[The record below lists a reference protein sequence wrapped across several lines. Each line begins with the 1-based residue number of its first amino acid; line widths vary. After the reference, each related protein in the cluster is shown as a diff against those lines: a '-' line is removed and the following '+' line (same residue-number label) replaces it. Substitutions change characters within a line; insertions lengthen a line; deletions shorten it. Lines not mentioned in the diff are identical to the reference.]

1 MTGYPRLGCGKL
13 TSKEIRFHEHA
24 EEKMRRRGISKEVA
38 LKTLENSEEVIDGKY
53 GRKIAQK
60 VFGKY
65 LLRVI
70 FEEHENYIL
79 VITLYLTK
87 QRRYLREIR

>member
-1 MTGYPRLGCGKL
+1 MK
-13 TSKEIRFHEHA
+13 KQIRFHEHA
-24 EEKMRRRGISKEVA
+24 EEKMRRREISKQ
-38 LKTLENSEEVIDGKY
+38 LTLETLKNPEAVTEGKY

-60 VFGKY
+60 VIGRY

-70 FEEHENYIL
+70 FEEHEDFIL

-87 QRRYLREIR
+87 PRRYLDVRR

>member
-1 MTGYPRLGCGKL
+1 MTR
-13 TSKEIRFHEHA
+13 KEIYFHEHA
-24 EEKMRRRGISKEVA
+24 EEKMIRRGISKQLA
-38 LKTLENSEEVIDGKY
+38 LETLKNPEKVIEGKY

-60 VFGKY
+60 VFGGF

-70 FEEHENYIL
+70 FEEHKNIML

-87 QRRYLREIR
+87 PRRYLERKR

>member
-1 MTGYPRLGCGKL
+1 
-13 TSKEIRFHEHA
+13 
-24 EEKMRRRGISKEVA
+24 MRRRGISKEFA
-38 LKTLENSEEVIDGKY
+38 LKTLDNPEEVINGKY
-53 GRKIAQK
+53 GRKIAHK

-70 FEEHENYIL
+70 FEEQENYIL

-87 QRRYLREIR
+87 TRRYLREKR

>member
-1 MTGYPRLGCGKL
+1 M
-13 TSKEIRFHEHA
+13 KEIRFHEHA
-24 EEKMRRRGISKEVA
+24 EEKMRRRGITKQLAIE
-38 LKTLENSEEVIDGKY
+38 TLESQEDAAEGKY

-60 VFGKY
+60 VFGDY

-70 FEEHENYIL
+70 FEDHENFIL

-87 QRRYLREIR
+87 PRRYLREK